1 MINQSDRHAL
11 VKYRLDQAKDSIELV
26 RFLIDS
32 KKLPVAVNR
41 IYYGIYYSITALSIA
56 NKFETSKHAQL
67 IGWFNKEFIAT
78 EILNKKFGRILRNAY
93 QNRNKGDYD
102 AFAEFKMDEV
112 ELMYSE
118 MIEFIGEII
127 KILNLK

>member
-1 MINQSDRHAL
+1 MINQSDRHVL

-56 NKFETSKHAQL
+56 NKFETSKH
-67 IGWFNKEFIAT
+67 
-78 EILNKKFGRILRNAY
+78 
-93 QNRNKGDYD
+93 D
-102 AFAEFKMDEV
+102 
-112 ELMYSE
+112 
-118 MIEFIGEII
+118 
-127 KILNLK
+127 

>member
-1 MINQSDRHAL
+1 
-11 VKYRLDQAKDSIELV
+11 
-26 RFLIDS
+26 
-32 KKLPVAVNR
+32 
-41 IYYGIYYSITALSIA
+41 
-56 NKFETSKHAQL
+56 L